1 LSLCICVY
9 FSAWPRLCFCLMYL
23 SRKRQRISGRAAV
36 LATIYLPQSVR
47 TPPQGKAPWR
57 PRTLT
62 LGALSAL
69 EASLPC
75 MQISR
80 PSTQMYTKLGRFG
93 PALLYV
99 LFVNSKLHIFRRRRR
114 PRSHGYNLVY
124 FWPRAQA
131 AEQFLTGQG
140 HHLQIVCS
148 NFADICLWQIIC
160 EESWQCLR
168 DAIRY

>member
-1 LSLCICVY
+1 MRV
-9 FSAWPRLCFCLMYL
+9 FFCLAKIML
-23 SRKRQRISGRAAV
+23 LFDVLKQKAPADLWRAAV

-80 PSTQMYTKLGRFG
+80 PSTQMYTKLGHFG

-124 FWPRAQA
+124 F
-131 AEQFLTGQG
+131 
-140 HHLQIVCS
+140 
-148 NFADICLWQIIC
+148 
-160 EESWQCLR
+160 
-168 DAIRY
+168 